1 MKKFFPHILG
11 LVIVYL
17 LAFIFL
23 ESHAASNFSEDKSFA
38 EQNIDALVVFFGD
51 FDDNGNISEESIRR
65 LTFAVDLYKKGTGRN
80 IIFVGGWRPFK
91 NLYGSALMAKRAA
104 EMGVKPSDIFHDL
117 TSRDT
122 INNWLEAEKIIKKQ
136 NFKKVVLIS
145 SAFHLMR
152 IEKMIDVGDGIT
164 AFYAAYNEDDVN
176 PSKSLL
182 DSFSEYNYNV
192 ASILTYLIFP
202 SELYRVTIGKLR
214 N

>member
-1 MKKFFPHILG
+1 MKKFFPYILI
-11 LVIVYL
+11 LVILYL
-17 LAFIFL
+17 LVFLFL
-23 ESHAASNFSEDKSFA
+23 ESHAAQNFSVDKNYSA
-38 EQNIDALVVFFGD
+38 QDIDALVVFFGD
-51 FDDNGNISEESIRR
+51 FDENGNISEESIRR
-65 LTFAVDLYKKGTGRN
+65 LTFAVDLYKKGAGRN
-80 IIFVGGWRPFK
+80 IIFVGGWRPLK
-91 NLYGSALMAKRAA
+91 NLYGSAMMAKRAA
-104 EMGVKPSDIFHDL
+104 EMGVKPSDIFYDL

-136 NFKKVVLIS
+136 NFKKVVLVS

-152 IEKMIDVGDGIT
+152 IEKMIDIGDDIT

-192 ASILTYLIFP
+192 ASILTYLVFP
-202 SELYRVTIGKLR
+202 SDLYQVTIGKLR

>member
-1 MKKFFPHILG
+1 VKKYFPYILA
-11 LVIVYL
+11 LAIAYL
-17 LAFIFL
+17 LVFLFL
-23 ESHAASNFSEDKSFA
+23 ESHAAQNFSVDNNYSG
-38 EQNIDALVVFFGD
+38 QDIDALVVFFGD
-51 FDDNGNISEESIRR
+51 FDDNDNISEESIRR

-80 IIFVGGWRPFK
+80 IIFVGGWRPLK
-91 NLYGSALMAKRAA
+91 NLYGSAVMAKRA
-104 EMGVKPSDIFHDL
+104 EDMGVRPSDIFYDL

-136 NFKKVVLIS
+136 HFKKVILIS

-152 IEKMIDVGDGIT
+152 IEKMIDIGDDIT
-164 AFYAAYNEDDVN
+164 AFYTAYSDDVS

-192 ASILTYLIFP
+192 ASILTYLLFP
-202 SELYRVTIGKLR
+202 SDLYQGTIGKLR